1 MENDISND
9 ISEETDIVVSIHE
22 QTSNDQTS
30 FFSVQSKVHLK
41 DYLHLRSVFGDDWF
55 AIMAEKFARFF
66 GTPLFLVAQTIIV
79 FIWIL
84 INVIGWTSFDHYPF
98 ILLNLAFSLQAAY
111 AAPLILLAQTRQA
124 DREKIRAESDA
135 IHREDVA
142 QTSEQH
148 LILLEQYHQQLI
160 ALLEQN
166 TKLTRQNQRLSK
178 KIENMTVEIQK
189 QFYMAKIQS
198 QDEL

>member
-1 MENDISND
+1 MEYNAKKTSK
-9 ISEETDIVVSIHE
+9 ETDFVVSIHE
-22 QTSNDQTS
+22 EDSFSSSQTKT
-30 FFSVQSKVHLK
+30 HLK

-66 GTPLFLVAQTIIV
+66 GTPLFLITQTVIV

-84 INVIGWTSFDHYPF
+84 INVIGWTSFDRYPF
-98 ILLNLAFSLQAAY
+98 ILLNLTFSLQAAY

-135 IHREDVA
+135 IHREEVA
-142 QTSEQH
+142 QTSEKH
-148 LILLEQYHQQLI
+148 LILLEQYHEQLI

-166 TKLTRQNQRLSK
+166 TKITRQNQRLSK
-178 KIENMTVEIQK
+178 KIENMTIEIQK
-189 QFYMAKIQS
+189 QFYMSKIQS
-198 QDEL
+198 QDDQ